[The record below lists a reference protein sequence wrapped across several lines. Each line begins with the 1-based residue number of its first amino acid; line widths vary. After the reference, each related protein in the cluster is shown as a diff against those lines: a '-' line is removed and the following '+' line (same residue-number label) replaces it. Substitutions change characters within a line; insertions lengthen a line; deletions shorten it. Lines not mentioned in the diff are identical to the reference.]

1 MTGVP
6 TRVAVQVGARTV
18 RVAAAT
24 ADAEPWL
31 VSVRPGADVAQVL
44 VELFGS
50 ALPELVVVHPGC
62 WPAARV
68 AATVRELGGLAGRIG
83 TLPVPLAA
91 AGAGPAA
98 VLDVGHTGTEVT
110 WLAADGSV
118 RACRTADVGGARLDE
133 ALAGWLGAS
142 AGSAVPGPGAAAGP
156 DPRRWPSDRMSLGG
170 VSPDDMSRAAPAP
183 SEPARV
189 RRVRE
194 QLSLLPAVD
203 GVLAAHHQRS
213 EIRATDIEPVL
224 AGVLIAAVDLLGAV
238 LDECGPAPVL
248 VVGGVARTPLLAELV
263 DAAGIPDV
271 TVAARP
277 DAAAVLGALRSP
289 LSSPAVP
296 SGRDPPLGRP
306 ATEDGWDRADPGAAE
321 SDEDPGSAAG
331 GHPSFGGTAQASAAG
346 ADAHGASA
354 VGAGAHAASAAGR
367 VGQLPRRSP
376 TGPCGPTPASTSSP
390 SIGPGTASPP
400 IRSPFPQPRRRPLR
414 RALIAL
420 LAAAVAAGL
429 LGAGVLLFPEP
440 APVSATAGVLV
451 QYGYRLEVPEGW
463 AHTGGLPQ
471 RRRVLLTRVA
481 TPVGSEVIA
490 VERSPLGYDSAAERP
505 RALAELRA
513 AFDAAVAGGSVL
525 SGYRSGTHAGRE
537 VVRYEQLDPDGRTA
551 VDWFVLL
558 EGDAQ
563 FSVGCR
569 HNPTG
574 AAAVAAACALVVGS
588 VRSG

>member
-1 MTGVP
+1 MTGAP

-24 ADAEPWL
+24 ADADPWM
-31 VSVRPGADVAQVL
+31 VSERPGPDVASAL

-50 ALPELVVVHPGC
+50 ALPELVVVHPAC

-68 AATVRELGGLAGRIG
+68 AATVRELAGLAGRIG

-98 VLDVGHTGTEVT
+98 VLDVGHTRTEVT

-133 ALAGWLGAS
+133 VLAGWLGAP
-142 AGSAVPGPGAAAGP
+142 AGGTMVGPRAAEP
-156 DPRRWPSDRMSLGG
+156 DRMRWPPDGMPLGG
-170 VSPDDMSRAAPAP
+170 MPLDGVAPAAVAPQGMAPAGITPEGMAPAAVAP
-183 SEPARV
+183 SELARV
-189 RRVRE
+189 RRIRE
-194 QLSLLPAVD
+194 QLSLLPTID
-203 GVLAAHHQRS
+203 GVLTAHYRRS
-213 EIRATDIEPVL
+213 EIRATDVEPVL
-224 AGVLIAAVDLLGAV
+224 AEVLRTAVVLLGAV

-248 VVGGVARTPLLAELV
+248 VIGGVARTPLLAELV
-263 DAAGIPDV
+263 DAAGIADV

-277 DAAAVLGALRSP
+277 DATAVLGALRSP
-289 LSSPAVP
+289 FPSPAV
-296 SGRDPPLGRP
+296 SFGRDPPIGRP
-306 ATEDGWDRADPGAAE
+306 TTEDGSDRAHPGVAE
-321 SDEDPGSAAG
+321 SDDDRGTTADGHPGLARAARADVGVDGHRAHTLEAG
-331 GHPSFGGTAQASAAG
+331 GHVTFRRS
-346 ADAHGASA
+346 
-354 VGAGAHAASAAGR
+354 AGR
-367 VGQLPRRSP
+367 SIRPG
-376 TGPCGPTPASTSSP
+376 TGPPATRP
-390 SIGPGTASPP
+390 
-400 IRSPFPQPRRRPLR
+400 PFPPPRRRPLR
-414 RALIAL
+414 RALLAL
-420 LAAAVAAGL
+420 LAATVAAGL
-429 LGAGVLLFPEP
+429 LGAGVLLFPQP
-440 APVSATAGVLV
+440 TPVSAAAGVLV
-451 QYGYRLEVPEGW
+451 QYGYRLDVPEGW

-471 RRRVLLTRVA
+471 RRRVLLTPVA
-481 TPVGSEVIA
+481 TPAGSEVIA

-525 SGYRSGTHAGRE
+525 SGYRSGMHAGRE

-588 VRSG
+588 VHPG